1 MRGKPMAV
9 LVVVLAAGAGGLVAL
24 VGDRGNSNRINVVA
38 AAATKSVDAGSAKVS
53 FTVSMSGPAGGGLF
67 DLTGRGEQD
76 FAHQRAHMTMDMG
89 SMLQNLPG
97 AKRSLPPGSSVMEMI
112 QDGPT
117 LYMRSPLLAS
127 VAGASRPWI
136 KLDVS
141 TLGGLGDGGTN
152 PFGATQGD
160 PSRMLEML
168 AGASD
173 AVVQVGREQ
182 VDGTSTT
189 HYRAEV
195 SMDRAIDRLPARQR
209 DQLKPMAGQFAQLTG
224 ARTFPVDVW
233 IDGAG
238 LPRKVQMALEIR
250 GTATGVTVPALT
262 MTMTLELS
270 DWGTPVTV
278 TPPPA
283 DQVTDVSRTIRS
295 NGRGLLN
302 PGA

>member
-53 FTVSMSGPAGGGLF
+53 FTVSMSGPAGAPGGGLF

-117 LYMRSPLLAS
+117 IYMRSPLLAS

-141 TLGGLGDGGTN
+141 ALGGLADGGSN

-182 VDGTSTT
+182 V
-189 HYRAEV
+189 A
-195 SMDRAIDRLPARQR
+195 
-209 DQLKPMAGQFAQLTG
+209 
-224 ARTFPVDVW
+224 
-233 IDGAG
+233 
-238 LPRKVQMALEIR
+238 
-250 GTATGVTVPALT
+250 
-262 MTMTLELS
+262 
-270 DWGTPVTV
+270 
-278 TPPPA
+278 
-283 DQVTDVSRTIRS
+283 
-295 NGRGLLN
+295 
-302 PGA
+302 